1 MNPLDSLLNTALVN
15 WRFGHYGIC
24 KALELHNT
32 RPWQRA
38 QDYRRTMAAQMTSLD
53 KRKLG
58 SLPPGSY
65 HLSRKMDGEFTVL
78 SFAKGQAYT
87 VNPGGTVRIGLPLL
101 DEAAELLK
109 RAGVRSCLIAGELY
123 LARSAGQRER
133 VHDVS
138 HVARN
143 PATIEDLAGLRF
155 AAFDILEI
163 DGQTPPSHFVDVYA
177 RLQKLFA
184 GGTWVHPVESAPQP
198 VHSVEEIERYFQRW
212 VDAEGAEGLVL
223 RSDNAGRYK
232 LKNHYS
238 LDVAV
243 IGFSEALDERKG
255 MLHDLL
261 VAMMRQD
268 GSLQVIGHVG
278 TGFSDAQRR
287 DLLSDLKDLAASSDY
302 IESSPAHIAYQMVR
316 PEIVVEVQCLD
327 VLSSNTRGAS
337 IDRMTLHFDS
347 AQGRYSPLRR
357 LPAASLISPVFL
369 RRRPDKQVNRTDVRL
384 AQLGELCEIAKLDAD
399 PRSIALPPSQLLR
412 RQVYTKS
419 LKGQT
424 LVRKLILFQTNKE
437 SSGDF
442 PAYVLH
448 LTDFSPTRKDP
459 LQREIR
465 VSNVREQIESKWTEL
480 YNEYIVRGWNR
491 V

>member
-1 MNPLDSLLNTALVN
+1 MNAIDSLLNAALVD
-15 WRFGHYGIC
+15 WRFGRYGIC
-24 KALELHNT
+24 SASALHDMA
-32 RPWQRA
+32 PWQRA
-38 QDYRRTMAAQMTSLD
+38 QDYRRMTAAQMLPLD
-53 KRKLG
+53 KRELG
-58 SLPPGSY
+58 SRLPAGVY

-101 DEAAELLK
+101 DEAAELLT
-109 RAGVRSCLIAGELY
+109 RAGVHSCLIAGELY
-123 LARSAGQRER
+123 LGRPARRER

-143 PATIEDLAGLRF
+143 PAALADLDGLHF

-163 DGQTPPSHFVDVYA
+163 DGQPPPAHFVDVYA

-184 GGTWVHPVESAPQP
+184 GGIRIHPVQAAPKP
-198 VHSVEEIERYFQRW
+198 VHSVEEIERYFQQW

-223 RSDNAGRYK
+223 RSDSAGRFK
-232 LKNHYS
+232 LKHHHS

-243 IGFSEALDERKG
+243 IGFSEALDERQG

-261 VAMMRQD
+261 IAMMRQD

-278 TGFSDAQRR
+278 TGFSDEQRR

-302 IESSPAHIAYQMVR
+302 IVSSPAHIAYQMVR
-316 PEIVVEVQCLD
+316 PEMVIEVQCLD
-327 VLSSNTRGAS
+327 VISTNTRGAS

-369 RRRPDKQVNRTDVRL
+369 RRRPDKQVSRTDVRL
-384 AQLGELCEIAKLDAD
+384 AQLGELCEIAKLDVD
-399 PRSIALPPSQLLR
+399 PRNIALPPSQLLR
-412 RQVYTKS
+412 REVYTKS
-419 LKGQT
+419 LRGQT